1 MNHSELA
8 AAELIGPRIRARRVE
23 LGLSLRALA
32 RQTGISSSALSQI
45 ETGRSLPSIAR
56 LYSIVEHLDTTIHDL
71 VPPTG
76 ANSDAIASERETV
89 QVVSS
94 ANGQP
99 SSVGTPPPASP
110 ILVEFIPRPSQTILH
125 LKSGEVWRRLGGRAV
140 SENLEVVAITYPEVA
155 SVNEAEY
162 VSHPGTEL
170 NYVVSGRLVIDV
182 EDIRYELHEGDSLSL
197 DPTTR
202 HRVTNLGPGVCE
214 SLCIFSGSHHSHE
227 QSPPVSVHH

>member
-1 MNHSELA
+1 MSDRLDHGDLA
-8 AAELIGPRIRARRVE
+8 AAELIGPRIRARRLE

-45 ETGRSLPSIAR
+45 ETGRSLPSITR

-71 VPPTG
+71 VPPT
-76 ANSDAIASERETV
+76 DAMASERDTV
-89 QVVSS
+89 QAVTS

-99 SSVGTPPPASP
+99 SSIETPPPANP
-110 ILVEFIPRPSQTILH
+110 ILVEFVPRPSQTTLH

-140 SENLEVVAITYPEVA
+140 SENLEVVAITYPEVS
-155 SVNEAEY
+155 SVDDAEY
-162 VSHPGTEL
+162 VSHPGTEM
-170 NYVVSGRLVIDV
+170 NYVMSGRLVIDV
-182 EDIRYELHEGDSLSL
+182 EDTRYELHEGDSLSL
-197 DPTTR
+197 DATTR

-227 QSPPVSVHH
+227 QSPPVNVHH